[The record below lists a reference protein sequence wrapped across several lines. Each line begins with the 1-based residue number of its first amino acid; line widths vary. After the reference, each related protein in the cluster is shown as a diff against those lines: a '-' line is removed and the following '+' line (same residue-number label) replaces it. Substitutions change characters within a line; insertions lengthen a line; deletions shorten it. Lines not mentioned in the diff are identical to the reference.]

1 MLKIGIT
8 GQAGFIGK
16 HIYNTLGLT
25 PEKYERIAFK
35 KEYFDAES
43 DIDAFVSNCDVIIHL
58 AAMNRHNDANII
70 YNTNIELV
78 QKLIA
83 SLERTNS
90 TPHVLFS
97 SSTQEEKDNLYGK
110 SKKEGRELFVNWAT
124 KKQAKFTGLVIP
136 NVFGPFGHPYYNS
149 VVATFCH
156 QLSHGE
162 TPTVNGDSQ
171 LNLI

>member
-70 YNTNIELV
+70 YNTNIEFLRKN
-78 QKLIA
+78 KLNTARIIFIFYP
-83 SLERTNS
+83 RR
-90 TPHVLFS
+90 
-97 SSTQEEKDNLYGK
+97 KG
-110 SKKEGRELFVNWAT
+110 
-124 KKQAKFTGLVIP
+124 
-136 NVFGPFGHPYYNS
+136 
-149 VVATFCH
+149 
-156 QLSHGE
+156 
-162 TPTVNGDSQ
+162 
-171 LNLI
+171 